1 MSARIELRGIARA
14 TVPSEMNALAIFK
27 RTRRSEPCFT
37 YMSFLEKSSVVLA
50 QVVRVGG
57 DSTDDVTMHITGW
70 SSEALHDLFRKKIRV
85 WWPHREEWRVLAQEG
100 EEAALAVL
108 WRRHTLSSSASKA
121 QGGKHAPTGAMFGA
135 SIQGQKLMKEAR
147 VSLLFSPWWVR
158 VCGNGGGR
166 PPRMSFGQT
175 NLYLCHQ

>member
-37 YMSFLEKSSVVLA
+37 YMSFLEKSSVALA
-50 QVVRVGG
+50 QVVRIGG
-57 DSTDDVTMHITGW
+57 DPTDDVTMHITRW

-85 WWPHREEWRVLAQEG
+85 WWPHREEWRLLAQEG

-108 WRRHTLSSSASKA
+108 WRRHTLPSSASKA
-121 QGGKHAPTGAMFGA
+121 H
-135 SIQGQKLMKEAR
+135 
-147 VSLLFSPWWVR
+147 
-158 VCGNGGGR
+158 GGGARTHRSDVWRFHSGSEAHEGSTGVSPFFSLVGACVWERGR
-166 PPRMSFGQT
+166 PSAQDVFRS
-175 NLYLCHQ
+175 N